1 MTEPTPRARTDRSPA
16 DRVEPADGPRPV
28 RGWARG
34 PLRPFRHRQYR
45 PLVGAA
51 AFELLGEG
59 VWVIAVVWQVI
70 ALGGGPGA
78 LSFAV
83 TGYALGMVATVLLGG
98 VVADRVPQRR
108 ILLATASTRMAVL
121 VVVAALALAG
131 GLEVW
136 HLAVGGAVLGM
147 AVGFYFP
154 AYSALLP
161 SVVDADDLLAA
172 NGVEGFLRPVLQH
185 AGGPALGSLV
195 VATASPAWALLL
207 VAGCQLCCLLTLLL
221 LRPVPLRRDPA
232 TLGDHPVRGALLD
245 LRVGVRYMVT
255 TPWFLATL
263 LFACLM
269 LLLVIGP
276 MDVLIPFVVKEGG
289 GDATGH
295 AWILAAYGAG
305 SALASLGMSML
316 RMPRRYL
323 TVMVLLWGVGCLPLV
338 VVGLTTSVPA
348 IAVALFAVGV
358 LISAPMVIWG
368 TLLQRR
374 VPPDLLGRASS
385 LDFFVSLL
393 LVPVSVAV
401 AGPTAE
407 LVGVREVFLVA
418 AGVPLALSAVAIV
431 WARMPADE
439 IAHPL

>member
-1 MTEPTPRARTDRSPA
+1 MTELTPRPGGAL
-16 DRVEPADGPRPV
+16 PV

-45 PLVGAA
+45 PLIGAA

-78 LSFAV
+78 LSLAV
-83 TGYALGMVATVLLGG
+83 TGYALGMVVTVLVGG
-98 VVADRVPQRR
+98 VAADRVPQRR
-108 ILLATASTRMAVL
+108 ILMATATTRMVVL
-121 VVVAALALAG
+121 AVVAALALAG
-131 GLEVW
+131 GLEIW
-136 HLAVGGAVLGM
+136 HLTVAGAVLGM

-161 SVVDADDLLAA
+161 SVVEADDLLAA
-172 NGVEGFLRPVLQH
+172 NGIEGFLRPTLQH

-195 VATASPAWALLL
+195 VALASPAWALLL
-207 VAGCQLCCLLTLLL
+207 VAVCQLGCLLTLLL
-221 LRPVPLRRDPA
+221 LHPVPLRRDA
-232 TLGDHPVRGALLD
+232 AALGDHPLRGAVAD
-245 LRVGVRYMVT
+245 LRGGVRYMVR

-269 LLLVIGP
+269 LLLVVGP
-276 MDVLIPFVVKEGG
+276 MDVLIPFVVKDGG

-323 TVMVLLWGVGCLPLV
+323 TVMVLMWGLGCVPFV
-338 VVGLTTSVPA
+338 VVGFTSSVPA
-348 IAVALFAVGV
+348 IAAALFVVGV
-358 LISAPMVIWG
+358 LLSAPMVIWG

-393 LVPVSVAV
+393 LVPASVAL
-401 AGPTAE
+401 AGPAGE

-418 AGVPLALSAVAIV
+418 AVVPVVAAVVAVV

-439 IAHPL
+439 AAHPL

>member
-1 MTEPTPRARTDRSPA
+1 MTELTPRPA
-16 DRVEPADGPRPV
+16 AGALPV

-34 PLRPFRHRQYR
+34 PLRPFRHPQYR

-70 ALGGGPGA
+70 ALGGGPGT
-78 LSFAV
+78 LSLAV
-83 TGYALGMVATVLLGG
+83 TGYALGMVATVLVGG
-98 VVADRVPQRR
+98 VAADRVPQRR
-108 ILLATASTRMAVL
+108 ILMATATTRMVVL
-121 VVVAALALAG
+121 AVVAALALAG
-131 GLEVW
+131 GLEIW
-136 HLAVGGAVLGM
+136 HLTVGGAVLGM

-161 SVVDADDLLAA
+161 SVVEADDLLAA
-172 NGVEGFLRPVLQH
+172 NGVEGFLRPTLQH

-195 VATASPAWALLL
+195 VALASPAWALLL
-207 VAGCQLCCLLTLLL
+207 VAVCQLCCLLTLLL
-221 LRPVPLRRDPA
+221 LRPVPLRRDA
-232 TLGDHPVRGALLD
+232 AALGDHPLRGAIAD
-245 LRVGVRYMVT
+245 LRGGVRYMVR

-269 LLLVIGP
+269 LLLVVGP
-276 MDVLIPFVVKEGG
+276 MDVLIPFVVKDGG

-323 TVMVLLWGVGCLPLV
+323 TVMVLMWGVGCLPFV
-338 VVGLTTSVPA
+338 VVGLTSSVPA
-348 IAVALFAVGV
+348 IAVALFVVGV
-358 LISAPMVIWG
+358 LLSAPMVIWG

-393 LVPVSVAV
+393 LVPASVAL
-401 AGPTAE
+401 AGPAGE

-418 AGVPLALSAVAIV
+418 SVVPVVVAVLAVV

-439 IAHPL
+439 VAHPL

>member
-1 MTEPTPRARTDRSPA
+1 MTELTPRPGGGAL
-16 DRVEPADGPRPV
+16 PV

-34 PLRPFRHRQYR
+34 PLRPFRHPQYR
-45 PLVGAA
+45 PLIGAA

-78 LSFAV
+78 LSLAV
-83 TGYALGMVATVLLGG
+83 TGYALGMVATVLVGG
-98 VVADRVPQRR
+98 VAADRVPQRR
-108 ILLATASTRMAVL
+108 ILMATATARMVVL
-121 VVVAALALAG
+121 AAVAALALAG
-131 GLEVW
+131 GLEIW
-136 HLAVGGAVLGM
+136 HLTVGGAVLGM

-172 NGVEGFLRPVLQH
+172 NGVEGFLRPTLQH

-207 VAGCQLCCLLTLLL
+207 VAVCQLCCLLTLLL
-221 LRPVPLRRDPA
+221 LRPVPLRRDA
-232 TLGDHPVRGALLD
+232 AALGDHPLRGAIDD
-245 LRVGVRYMVT
+245 LRGGVRYMVR

-269 LLLVIGP
+269 LLLVVGP
-276 MDVLIPFVVKEGG
+276 MDVLIPFVVKDGG

-323 TVMVLLWGVGCLPLV
+323 TAMVLMWGVGCLPFV
-338 VVGLTTSVPA
+338 VVGFTSSVPA
-348 IAVALFAVGV
+348 IAVALFVVGV
-358 LISAPMVIWG
+358 LLSAPMVIWG

-374 VPPDLLGRASS
+374 VPPELLGRASS

-393 LVPVSVAV
+393 LVPASVAL
-401 AGPTAE
+401 AGPAGE

-418 AGVPLALSAVAIV
+418 SVVPVVVAVLAIV

-439 IAHPL
+439 VAHPL